1 MTEQDTVQA
10 DDSMTRTDSMTQAE
24 LMAKLIR
31 VYDVP
36 MNLIRYERLEY
47 DSVGMVGPTTKMVG
61 KTTGKQL

>member
-1 MTEQDTVQA
+1 MTEYDNAQDETAKQET
-10 DDSMTRTDSMTQAE
+10 DDMTRAE
-24 LMAKLIR
+24 FIAHIAR

-47 DSVGMVGPTTKMVG
+47 DSIGVVGPTTKMVG